1 MPGEVYA
8 LFGAML
14 FGSGHIAVRK
24 AQDDGWSSH
33 NVLLSVTIINLVC
46 FLAALSYLAVVGQL
60 PSLQPTAIGFFALGG
75 LFTVLLGRSTLFAS
89 IERIGASRAASYR
102 VTSPLATVALAYV
115 VLGERLSVGA
125 LIGAAVVIFG
135 VLLLTRETR
144 SREVRHGTEARL
156 DRVVVAGIVLGL
168 ASAACFGTGQVF
180 RKLGLEI
187 SSVPVLGTSVGT
199 FVALLA
205 LGPTALRGGRWREM
219 VGAHRSRIAWPI
231 LAAGLTSALAQ
242 YNIFYAY
249 ERSRVSTASV
259 LGATEP
265 VWTLLAAS
273 LLMRR
278 QESPTWRLALSIA
291 IICGGSAM
299 VVASG

>member
-1 MPGEVYA
+1 MPGEIYA

-24 AQDDGWSSH
+24 AQDDGWSSL

-46 FLAALSYLAVVGQL
+46 FLAALGYIATIGQL
-60 PSLQPTAIGFFALGG
+60 PPIHPTAIVFFALGG

-115 VLGERLSVGA
+115 ALGERLSVGA
-125 LIGAAVVIFG
+125 LIGAAIVIFG
-135 VLLLTRETR
+135 VLLLTSETR
-144 SREVRHGTEARL
+144 SREMDRETEGRL
-156 DRVVVAGIVLGL
+156 DRVVLAGIGLGL
-168 ASAACFGTGQVF
+168 ASAGCFGTGQVF

-187 SSVPVLGTSVGT
+187 TSVPVVGTSIGT
-199 FVALLA
+199 FVALLVIGSA
-205 LGPTALRGGRWREM
+205 AFRGERWREM
-219 VGAHRSRIAWPI
+219 IAAHRQRVAWPI
-231 LAAGLTSALAQ
+231 LVAGLTSALAQ

-249 ERSRVSTASV
+249 ERARVSTASV

-278 QESPTWRLALSIA
+278 QEAPTWRLALSIA

-299 VVASG
+299 VVTSG